1 MASPVPATPE
11 NIDRAAKLIRSGG
24 LVAFPTETVYGL
36 GANALDAAAVSS
48 IFAAKGRP
56 ATNPVIV
63 HVSSPAS
70 ADELAVVGARARNVM
85 AALWPGPVTLVLP
98 KRDCI
103 PSIVTAGG
111 ATVALRMPRH
121 PAALALL
128 EAAGVPIAAPSA
140 NRSESLS
147 PTRAEHV
154 AASLGDAVA
163 MILDGGSTDVGLES
177 TVLDLTVTPARILR
191 PGMADIAAIE
201 AALGERL
208 ARSDGNQT
216 GSAAKSPGQML
227 RHYAPRTPLVLVSDL
242 ESTTAIT
249 NGSLAVLRLDDGV
262 TTTSPPVRM
271 TITLPLDPKAY
282 AARLYDSLHTLDAAG
297 AKHIVIQ
304 APPTGPD
311 WDAIWDRI
319 FRAIQPKDR

>member
-1 MASPVPATPE
+1 MASPVPATPS
-11 NIDRAAKLIRSGG
+11 NIARAAELIRSGG

-36 GANALDAAAVSS
+36 GANALDSIAVAS

-63 HVSSPAS
+63 HVASSLS
-70 ADELAVVGARARNVM
+70 TEELAVVDDHARRIM
-85 AALWPGPVTLVLP
+85 DALWPGPVTLVLHR
-98 KRDCI
+98 RDCI

-111 ATVALRMPRH
+111 STVALRMPRH
-121 PAALALL
+121 PVALALL

-154 AASLGDAVA
+154 AASLGDAIA
-163 MILDGGSTDVGLES
+163 MILDSGPTDVGLES
-177 TVLDLTVTPARILR
+177 TVLDLTVAPPRILR

-208 ARSDGNQT
+208 ARGGSNEEDG
-216 GSAAKSPGQML
+216 AAKSPGQML

-242 ESTTAIT
+242 ESTIALTEGT
-249 NGSLAVLRLDDGV
+249 FAVLRLDDG
-262 TTTSPPVRM
+262 TQFKSRK
-271 TITLPLDPKAY
+271 IRESISLPLDPKAY
-282 AARLYDSLHTLDAAG
+282 AARLYDALHTLDAAG
-297 AKHIVIQ
+297 AECIVLQ
-304 APPTGPD
+304 APPRTPA

-319 FRAIQPKDR
+319 FRAIQPKGR